1 MSGIKPTC
9 GLTAIAVLCLAIAA
23 ACGGGGGSSPTANP
37 EPSPALTM
45 VASPTI
51 GVALPTPITT
61 PAVVAGI
68 TLYPPDTWWLQAGSG
83 CEPRLG
89 TEGSYKGPELYSIR
103 QEELPDLGP
112 AIGER
117 SWTGV
122 CKSGGITAIEY
133 VSEDVRVILTDGP
146 PDWPAGVPGAE
157 VPAQISAGEVAERPA
172 VFLTVSQSW
181 AYTAMV
187 IVAEEFGLTV
197 VFSKGAVEDASRIAE
212 AIDRDHIQIPQ
223 GKDTFSGT
231 LNGIRFY
238 DYGHGENRKEG
249 CTWDPYDRVRN
260 ASAHRVDIPP
270 DTPLD
275 IVPSYLPEGYS
286 LLEKTATACGG
297 PVDLVETYF
306 KKPADDSFSVRRFS
320 GEAAWFASYSEDWLT
335 PGTIAGRPAVFIAPP
350 AWASYMT
357 DMWPEVV
364 VKEDFGLTVVTGR
377 IPLEEAKRVAEGL
390 NR

>member
-1 MSGIKPTC
+1 LA
-9 GLTAIAVLCLAIAA
+9 GLALVAWLAA
-23 ACGGGGGSSPTANP
+23 ACGDGDESSEST
-37 EPSPALTM
+37 
-45 VASPTI
+45 
-51 GVALPTPITT
+51 PTPITLASPTQSPPSSVPPPT
-61 PAVVAGI
+61 PITNPVVVAGI
-68 TLYPPDTWWLQAGSG
+68 TLYPPDAWWLQAGSG

-112 AIGER
+112 AIDEP
-117 SWTGV
+117 SWAGV

-133 VSEDVRVILTDGP
+133 VFDDARVILTDGP
-146 PDWPAGVPGAE
+146 PEWPAGVPGAE
-157 VPAQISAGEVAERPA
+157 VPAHISAGEVAERPA

-197 VFSKGAVEDASRIAE
+197 VFSKGAAKDARQIAE
-212 AIDRDHIQIPQ
+212 AIVRDHIQIPQ
-223 GKDTFSGT
+223 GKDTFSDT

-238 DYGHGENRKEG
+238 DYSHGENRKEG
-249 CTWDPYDRVRN
+249 CTWDPYTGVGNPN
-260 ASAHRVDIPP
+260 ARRVDIPP
-270 DTPLD
+270 ETPLD

-286 LLEKTATACGG
+286 LSEKTATACGG

-306 KKPADDSFSVRRFS
+306 KTPEDDGFSVRRFS
-320 GEAAWFASYSEDWLT
+320 GEAAWFSPYSEDWLT
-335 PGTIAGRPAVFIAPP
+335 PGTIAGHAAVFVAPP

-357 DMWPEVV
+357 YMWPEVV
-364 VKEDFGLTVVTGR
+364 VKEDFGLTVVRGR
-377 IPLEEAKRVAEGL
+377 ISLEEAKRVAEGL

>member
-1 MSGIKPTC
+1 MLRPSAP
-9 GLTAIAVLCLAIAA
+9 IAA
-23 ACGGGGGSSPTANP
+23 LVLSALSLIASSCGGGGAEPTP
-37 EPSPALTM
+37 TQS
-45 VASPTI
+45 VASPTPSPTAS
-51 GVALPTPITT
+51 VALPTPIAT
-61 PAVVAGI
+61 PAVVADI

-103 QEELPDLGP
+103 QEELPYLGSE
-112 AIGER
+112 IGEP
-117 SWTGV
+117 SWDGV
-122 CKSGGITAIEY
+122 CKSGAVTAIEY
-133 VSEDVRVILTDGP
+133 VFDDALVILTDGP
-146 PDWPAGVPGAE
+146 PEWPAGVPGAE
-157 VPAQISAGEVAERPA
+157 VPAQISAGKVAGRPA

-212 AIDRDHIQIPQ
+212 AIDRDHVQIPQ
-223 GKDTFSGT
+223 GKDTFSDT

-238 DYGHGENRKEG
+238 DYAHSENRKEG
-249 CTWDPYDRVRN
+249 CTWDPYTRVGN
-260 ASAHRVDIPP
+260 PTAHRVDIPP
-270 DTPLD
+270 DTPLE

-297 PVDLVETYF
+297 PIDLVEAYF
-306 KKPADDSFSVRRFS
+306 DLTPGDGDGFSVRRFS

-357 DMWPEVV
+357 YMWIEVV
-364 VKEDFGLTVVTGR
+364 VKEDSGLTVVTGQ
-377 IPLEEAKRVAEGL
+377 ISLDEAKRVAEGL

>member
-1 MSGIKPTC
+1 MARSGLVALA
-9 GLTAIAVLCLAIAA
+9 GVAVVALLAV
-23 ACGGGGGSSPTANP
+23 ACGGGDGAEPTPTVGRAT
-37 EPSPALTM
+37 PAPTQS
-45 VASPTI
+45 ATI

-89 TEGSYKGPELYSIR
+89 TDGSYKGPELYSIR

-112 AIGER
+112 AIDER
-117 SWTGV
+117 SWAGV

-133 VSEDVRVILTDGP
+133 IFDDALVILTDGP
-146 PDWPAGVPGAE
+146 PEWPAGVPGAE
-157 VPAQISAGEVAERPA
+157 VPAHISAGEVAERPA
-172 VFLTVSQSW
+172 VFLSVSQSW
-181 AYTAMV
+181 AYTVAV
-187 IVAEEFGLTV
+187 IVAEEFGLTI
-197 VFSKGAVEDASRIAE
+197 VFGKGTVEDARQIAQT
-212 AIDRDHIQIPQ
+212 IDRGRIQIPK

-231 LNGIRFY
+231 SNGVRFY
-238 DYGHGENRKEG
+238 DYSHGENRKEG
-249 CTWDPYDRVRN
+249 CTWDPFDRVRN
-260 ASAHRVDIPP
+260 ASAYWVDIPP

-286 LLEKTATACGG
+286 LYEKTAAACGG
-297 PVDLVETYF
+297 PIDFVEAYYNLTPRGESGF
-306 KKPADDSFSVRRFS
+306 TVRRLS

-357 DMWPEVV
+357 YMWPEVV
-364 VKEDFGLTVVTGR
+364 VKEDFGLTVVTGK
-377 IPLEEAKRVAEGL
+377 ISLDDAKRIAEGL